1 MQGGRRQHGHRG
13 AGKIRMVLARPDDE
27 KRLCGD
33 DGANMGTD
41 SPGKSGPCWRD
52 MTEDKGFAERTA
64 PTSSYPSLEGG
75 SKMICEKCENAKRS
89 QN

>member
-1 MQGGRRQHGHRG
+1 
-13 AGKIRMVLARPDDE
+13 
-27 KRLCGD
+27 
-33 DGANMGTD
+33 MGTD